1 MDSRVAVVAIIVENQ
16 ECAQKI
22 NEILHQYA
30 PFIIG
35 RMGIPYAKR
44 KISVIC
50 VVVDAPQNEISALSG
65 KLGRI
70 QGANTKVLYSRRE
83 ENND

>member
-1 MDSRVAVVAIIVENQ
+1 MDSRVAVVAILVENQ
-16 ECAQKI
+16 ECSQKI

-30 PFIIG
+30 SYVIG
-35 RMGIPYAKR
+35 RMGIPYAKK

-50 VVVDAPQNEISALSG
+50 VVVDAPQNEIAALSG

-70 QGANTKVLYSRRE
+70 RGVSTKVLYSRQE
-83 ENND
+83 EKHV